1 MRLIGGRNFNPRARV
16 GRDQAGSPISQ
27 NSRYFNPRARVGR
40 DARHRII
47 DVLHMI
53 SIHAP
58 AWGATSAQVDDD
70 EVFEFQSTRPR
81 GARLLDLT
89 KDFFRIRISIHA
101 PAWGAT
107 IPVLEQYDDLMISI
121 HAPAWGATTR
131 TAHARAMPRHFNP
144 RARVGR
150 DHELQR
156 DPALPCHFNPRARV
170 GRDVLPSPCLP
181 MSVNF
186 NPRARVG
193 RDYAD
198 DDRRADCRYF
208 NPRARVGRDLSPH
221 PCRSRISR
229 FQSTRPRGARLCL

>member
-58 AWGATSAQVDDD
+58 AWGATGWKATAMTYRV
-70 EVFEFQSTRPR
+70 
-81 GARLLDLT
+81 
-89 KDFFRIRISIHA
+89 ISIHA

-107 IPVLEQYDDLMISI
+107 ELSQFESMFDNISI
-121 HAPAWGATTR
+121 HAPAWGATSR
-131 TAHARAMPRHFNP
+131 FDEGFFPHQNFNP

-150 DHELQR
+150 DH
-156 DPALPCHFNPRARV
+156 PCLGAVRRPYDFNPRARV
-170 GRDVLPSPCLP
+170 GRDHKDGARTRYAETFQSTRPRGARRPLLWRVLPS
-181 MSVNF
+181 S
-186 NPRARVG
+186 
-193 RDYAD
+193 
-198 DDRRADCRYF
+198 YF
-208 NPRARVGRDLSPH
+208 NPRARVGRD
-221 PCRSRISR
+221 
-229 FQSTRPRGARLCL
+229 

>member
-58 AWGATSAQVDDD
+58 AWGAT
-70 EVFEFQSTRPR
+70 
-81 GARLLDLT
+81 
-89 KDFFRIRISIHA
+89 
-101 PAWGAT
+101 

-150 DHELQR
+150 DARYCGACFHHLISIHA
-156 DPALPCHFNPRARV
+156 PAWGATEDF
-170 GRDVLPSPCLP
+170 
-181 MSVNF
+181 
-186 NPRARVG
+186 
-193 RDYAD
+193 
-198 DDRRADCRYF
+198 
-208 NPRARVGRDLSPH
+208 
-221 PCRSRISR
+221 ISDSG
-229 FQSTRPRGARLCL
+229 FVTISIHAPAWGATGVS